1 MKTEYLEE
9 LIKLSYKAAKHNEV
23 PVSALIVK
31 NNKIIARAYNSRH
44 HKKNVCNH
52 AEIICIKK
60 ASKKLKDWRLN
71 NCELYVTLK
80 PCSMCTE
87 IIKQSRINK
96 VYYIVEKNV
105 NKKEYNRTEIA
116 KANIRMYEER
126 YTQVLQSFFQN
137 KRDKKQHL

>member
-1 MKTEYLEE
+1 MNIEYIEE
-9 LIKLSYKAAKHNEV
+9 LLKLATRAARHNEV

-31 NNKIIARAYNSRH
+31 NNKIIAKAYNRRQ
-44 HKKNVCNH
+44 HKKNVCDH
-52 AEIICIKK
+52 AEIICIQK

-71 NCELYVTLK
+71 NCDLYVTLK

-87 IIKQSRINK
+87 IIKQSRIDN
-96 VYYIVEKNV
+96 VYYILEKNV
-105 NKKEYNRTEIA
+105 NKKEYNRTIIS
-116 KANIRMYEER
+116 KANIHTYEET